1 MKVMDSFNKFNRD
14 IHSKRKDLVH
24 SVAQVKE
31 IISLAASVDSVDFPI
46 ASSFDPEEFKKLPL
60 E

>member
-14 IHSKRKDLVH
+14 IHFKRKDLVH